1 MAGEEESSSSGCQSG
16 WTVYFDQSYLA
27 PPPPLSPNRNKDIT
41 QFELTREESEEEE
54 EEDLSMVSDASSGP
68 PHFDTEEQH
77 SECGTLLL
85 FSESRKKRKVDRLLN
100 AKRDFCSSLDD
111 TASSPMMNH
120 SNSTGIATT
129 DMETT
134 AESALEFSCAFS
146 GTYIKEESAFQKDR
160 GYLETI
166 ANLKLPTA
174 TTIMHPNKKI
184 KRRDGDAF
192 SSWSSQEQPMQEFL

>member
-16 WTVYFDQSYLA
+16 WTVYFDQSHLA
-27 PPPPLSPNRNKDIT
+27 PPPLSPNRDKDIT
-41 QFELTREESEEEE
+41 RFKSSREDSEEE

-85 FSESRKKRKVDRLLN
+85 LSESRKKRKVDRLSD
-100 AKRDFCSSLDD
+100 AKRDLCSSLDD

-120 SNSTGIATT
+120 SNSTGIGTT
-129 DMETT
+129 DIETT

-146 GTYIKEESAFQKDR
+146 GTYNKEESALQKDK
-160 GYLETI
+160 GYLDTI
-166 ANLKLPTA
+166 SSLKLPIT

-184 KRRDGDAF
+184 KRINGDAF
-192 SSWSSQEQPMQEFL
+192 SSWSSQEQSMQEFL